1 MNKLWSDEAKPKLK
15 YREKKSHAYN
25 KDMSA
30 AIPIYEANQN
40 TITSNASNWYMKTC
54 CHPYTTT
61 RQ

>member
-15 YREKKSHAYN
+15 YRAKKSHACS

-40 TITSNASNWYMKTC
+40 TITSNASN
-54 CHPYTTT
+54 
-61 RQ
+61 